1 MRPIALTMR
10 SFGSYGKETTIR
22 FDGLNQNLFLITGD
36 TGAGKTTIF
45 DAIVFALYGETG
57 SSSNK
62 KDGVVLQ
69 SQFTAYDREPFVEL
83 VFTEQGGL
91 SPNQRSIYGKSGG
104 RKPVSG
110 KNHMVE
116 DTTISEEE
124 AFQADTGINVEEVFL
139 ADGVD
144 EMTGSAVYKVRRV
157 PRHLRLLTRGSGKG
171 SATREVTG
179 SVSLTMPD
187 GMEYPSKETD
197 KKLEEII
204 GLTKGQFMQVAMI
217 AQGEFMELLRAK
229 SDDKKVIFR
238 KLFHTDLYRK
248 IEEELASRRRE
259 KEKEMDEIRTTCRTE
274 AAHVSV
280 PEDYGKAAEVNRLK
294 KQLTGGEMTALD
306 AFLEALDELCA
317 YLKAEQKKAETL
329 RKTAKTQE
337 IAKRNAY
344 TNAQSLAQVYAQLE
358 AAQKELA
365 GYEAQ
370 KAEMEEMRRQI
381 ASLRAVAE
389 IRNEYRL
396 YYDAKKT
403 VDASECAISEMEKAL
418 PAQKEGLQEAEKNQ
432 ETQQKLSEEQQ
443 MEFARTRER
452 VKQALELFWKM
463 EEANQEIKENEEA
476 LIAAR
481 KAADAGRSRL
491 ERMEAQEA
499 GWRRQEQELSGVP
512 EQMAVWNG
520 RKETSVRL
528 AEHLEEVKILR
539 KNEKTQERRCE
550 KARREYTEAD
560 AAYQKARAKYE
571 ALRKLYLDE
580 QAGIL
585 AGDLKDG
592 LPCPVCG
599 SVEHPHPA
607 AAPMG
612 EMGEI
617 SQDVLNGLEAEA
629 QRLAEEQQKKA
640 AASQTAAGSLE
651 EKRESARRELEKLC
665 RELAAAGADFRKELS
680 ESAHA
685 AIGISM
691 ERNTATEDAGVS
703 KAKAAAEGN
712 ADASKEMSAAEGNA
726 SASKAMN
733 VENRIAGAT
742 AWNRGQELEKTD
754 EAAEATEAEQVMKQ
768 AADWLQAW
776 QKQLE
781 AERTGLEQKLAQLS
795 AVRKNLSG
803 ADAKKQKL
811 RETAEAADA
820 AVTETLT
827 RLEGSRQKQKAL
839 AEQSGSYASKEAA
852 EGALKAA
859 EQAKKKQEAISRA
872 ASEAAKTAKQKV
884 DRTTAL
890 LKKYR
895 TEFPG
900 QQQLCLERQT
910 SYESCM
916 RQKGLTEEQ
925 WKAFAAQH
933 APEEEKALQSR
944 VDRYTQNRIAA
955 NSRIE
960 AAQETIGGRPRP
972 EPEALNAELKQAEEQ
987 LASAEAALSH
997 ISGIRQSDEETRSSL
1012 ERKLGERRTAVEEH
1026 IRLDTLYRLVSGNVK
1041 DSRMDLETFVQRYY
1055 MERILHAAN
1064 RRFLEMSGGQFEL
1077 RMVDVELAGKG
1088 KNRGLDLMVYSTVTG
1103 KEREIRT
1110 LSGGE
1115 SFMAA
1120 LSLALGMADQI
1131 QQSTAA
1137 IHLDMMFIDEG
1148 FGSLDDHS
1156 RNQAVRVLKE
1166 MAGGDRLIGIISHVT
1181 ELKQEIDDQLL
1192 VTKDETG
1199 SHVKWQIS

>member
-10 SFGSYGKETTIR
+10 SFGSYGKETTTR

-83 VFTEQGGL
+83 VFAEQGGF
-91 SPNQRSIYGKSGG
+91 SPNQRSVYGKSGG
-104 RKPVSG
+104 RKSVSD
-110 KNHMVE
+110 KNHMVA

-144 EMTGSAVYKVRRV
+144 EMSGSAVYKVRRV

-187 GMEYPSKETD
+187 GTEYPSKETD
-197 KKLEEII
+197 KKLEEIV

-248 IEEELASRRRE
+248 IEEELANRRRE

-294 KQLTGGEMTALD
+294 KQLTAGEMTALD

-370 KAEMEEMRRQI
+370 KAEMEEVRRQI

-396 YYDAKKT
+396 YCDAKKT
-403 VDASECAISEMEKAL
+403 VDASERAISEMEEAL

-432 ETQQKLSEEQQ
+432 ESQQKLSEEQQ

-463 EEANQEIKENEEA
+463 EEANQKIKENEEA

-512 EQMAVWNG
+512 EQMALWNG

-528 AEHLEEVKILR
+528 AEHLEEVKSLR
-539 KNEKTQERRCE
+539 KNEKTQERRWE

-560 AAYQKARAKYE
+560 AAYQNARAKYE

-585 AGDLKDG
+585 ASDLKDG

-629 QRLAEEQQKKA
+629 QRLAGDQQKKA
-640 AASQTAAGSLE
+640 AASQTAAGSLA

-665 RELAAAGADFRKELS
+665 RELAAVGADFRKELA
-680 ESAHA
+680 ESSYA
-685 AIGISM
+685 AFGISM
-691 ERNTATEDAGVS
+691 ERNTAVGD
-703 KAKAAAEGN
+703 
-712 ADASKEMSAAEGNA
+712 A

-733 VENRIAGAT
+733 AENRIAGAS
-742 AWNRGQELEKTD
+742 AWNRGQELGKPG
-754 EAAEATEAEQVMKQ
+754 EAAEAEQVIKQ
-768 AADWLQAW
+768 AADWLLAW

-781 AERTGLEQKLAQLS
+781 AEKTGLEQKLAQLT

-811 RETAEAADA
+811 KETAEAADA
-820 AVTETLT
+820 AVTEALT

-872 ASEAAKTAKQKV
+872 ASETAKTAKQKV

-972 EPEALNAELKQAEEQ
+972 EPEALNAELKRAEEQ